1 VRYREGKRARRGFEL
16 TSRRANLQVHL
27 VGAEQ
32 RPPRQ
37 KLRRSGGQ
45 LGGGAADERRA
56 GGAARM
62 RRVRAEHGAG
72 LTIGAWARRWGPDS
86 NPTRRGGSSS
96 SRSRAKVRLGK
107 GRRTWGGSVFHS
119 WAGDAYLPT
128 RWRPSLPSS
137 NGG

>member
-107 GRRTWGGSVFHS
+107 GGAVACFTAGPGTPTCRPGGVPHFLRLTV
-119 WAGDAYLPT
+119 A
-128 RWRPSLPSS
+128 SLV
-137 NGG
+137 